1 MATKIGIN
9 GFGRIGRQVLKGIL
23 ERHDSALEVVAL
35 NDLTD
40 TATNA
45 HLFKYDSNYGRFQ
58 GEVAA
63 AEAGLTIDGHAIHV
77 MSERDP
83 GQIPWGDYGVEIV
96 IESTGIFT
104 NAEKAR
110 GHLNNGPKKVVISA
124 PAKGDDMTVVL
135 GVNDDAYDPAQH
147 HVISNASCTTNC
159 LAPIAKV
166 LDDTVGIKSGMMS
179 TIHAYTNDQVILDTV
194 HTDLRRA
201 RAAGM
206 NIIPTST
213 GAAKAVSLVLPH
225 LKGRL
230 TGMAYRVPTGTVS
243 VVDLTIDA
251 ERATSVEEVNE
262 AFRSAASDRE
272 SPLHGIL
279 AYEEEPLV
287 STDFRG
293 HPSSAIV
300 DSLSTLVIEG
310 NLVKTVAWYDN
321 EWAYSLRVGDLCA
334 LMARQGL

>member
-23 ERHDSALEVVAL
+23 ERHGSALEVVAL

-63 AEAGLTIDGHAIHV
+63 AAAGLTIDGHAIHV

-262 AFRSAASDRE
+262 AFRNAASDRE

-279 AYEEEPLV
+279 AYEEEP
-287 STDFRG
+287 
-293 HPSSAIV
+293 
-300 DSLSTLVIEG
+300 
-310 NLVKTVAWYDN
+310 
-321 EWAYSLRVGDLCA
+321 
-334 LMARQGL
+334 

>member
-23 ERHDSALEVVAL
+23 ERHGSALEVVAL

-58 GEVAA
+58 GEVEAA
-63 AEAGLTIDGHAIHV
+63 ADGLTIDGHAIHV

-225 LKGRL
+225 LEGRL

-251 ERATSVEEVNE
+251 ARATSVEEVNE
-262 AFRSAASDRE
+262 AFLSAASDRE
-272 SPLHGIL
+272 SPLRGIL

-293 HPSSAIV
+293 HPSSAII

-334 LMARQGL
+334 LMARRGL